1 MFINFVLYLFEG
13 KFSNFREEIP
23 GDIFLCF
30 PSLSFFVKV
39 IKLNGGTEQKCW
51 KFFFQIFSYELAST
65 LGIFGG
71 IGAG

>member
-1 MFINFVLYLFEG
+1 MFAKEESVGRRRCYMFINFVSLLFEG

-39 IKLNGGTEQKCW
+39 IKHNGRTEQKC
-51 KFFFQIFSYELAST
+51 
-65 LGIFGG
+65 
-71 IGAG
+71 